1 MEFETPDSIASE
13 IKRLLILIKNK
24 NLIDFP
30 RHEFDFEFEVGNVPA
45 FVTLSLEIRTPN
57 LIEINLDEDISNK
70 NNVLHLKDYRRD

>member
-30 RHEFDFEFEVGNVPA
+30 RQEFDFEFEVGKVPA
-45 FVTLSLEIRTPN
+45 CVTLSLEIRTPN

>member
-30 RHEFDFEFEVGNVPA
+30 RQEFDFEFEVSNVPA
-45 FVTLSLEIRTPN
+45 CVTLSLEIRTPN

>member
-30 RHEFDFEFEVGNVPA
+30 RQEFDFEFEVGNVPA
-45 FVTLSLEIRTPN
+45 SVTLSLEIRTPN

>member
-1 MEFETPDSIASE
+1 MDSCSIASE

-30 RHEFDFEFEVGNVPA
+30 RQKFDFEFEVGNVPA
-45 FVTLSLEIRTPN
+45 CVTLSLEIRTPN

>member
-30 RHEFDFEFEVGNVPA
+30 RQEFDFEFEVGNVPA
-45 FVTLSLEIRTPN
+45 CVTLSLEIRTPN

-70 NNVLHLKDYRRD
+70 NNVLHLKDYSRD

>member
-30 RHEFDFEFEVGNVPA
+30 RQEFDFCYEIGNVPA
-45 FVTLSLEIRTPN
+45 CVTLTLEIRTPH
-57 LIEINLDEDISNK
+57 LIEIDLDDEKPNK
-70 NNVLHLKDYRRD
+70 NNVIQLKDYRRD